1 MPFIYRIGF
10 AAAAIFLFAVAP
22 ASSQQIPTAPLVAYT
37 DGMLVTSSDITVCPY
52 RPLATVSV
60 NMRAHSYALKEL
72 ETAAIADKLR
82 RKARKMGA
90 DAVVLVTVGQ
100 THMTLTSLR
109 STPVTGRAIKY
120 VNPSCAPKS

>member
-1 MPFIYRIGF
+1 MPFTCRIGF
-10 AAAAIFLFAVAP
+10 AAAAISLFAAVP
-22 ASSQQIPTAPLVAYT
+22 ALSQQIPTAPLVSYA
-37 DGMLVTSSDITVCPY
+37 DGVLVTSNDVSSCPY

-72 ETAAIADKLR
+72 ETAAITEKLR
-82 RKARKMGA
+82 LKAHKMGA

-120 VNPSCAPKS
+120 IDPNCAPKS